1 MAAST
6 PTAGSRRC
14 LLGGQRRKHS
24 SACLTGHLPLHEDQ
38 RNREKV
44 TSDNTAILDNKPPPS
59 SPHRG
64 PQTTGS
70 QEGPTHEKHT
80 CRFPQGG
87 FCSSQQLACP
97 HRAGTGTPRC
107 LSLQHINPYP
117 RSDCDLQPRRP
128 RKEQEKM
135 TPPLTLPLW
144 KDPGAATVSGPPS
157 MDSWLGPTRRGT
169 VDKQL
174 SPAGSGRGGRLP
186 AGGWG

>member
-1 MAAST
+1 M
-6 PTAGSRRC
+6 
-14 LLGGQRRKHS
+14 
-24 SACLTGHLPLHEDQ
+24 TGHLHLHEDQ

-64 PQTTGS
+64 PQTMGS

-87 FCSSQQLACP
+87 FFSSQQLACP

-128 RKEQEKM
+128 CKEQEKM

-169 VDKQL
+169 GDIQVSL
-174 SPAGSGRGGRLP
+174 SQSCVSSGVSMVGLMVTSSKRAYARPRSKIGR
-186 AGGWG
+186 ASCRERV

>member
-14 LLGGQRRKHS
+14 LLAGQRRKHS
-24 SACLTGHLPLHEDQ
+24 SVCLTGHLPLHEDQ

-59 SPHRG
+59 SPYWG

-128 RKEQEKM
+128 HKEQEKM

-174 SPAGSGRGGRLP
+174 SPAGSGRGGQLP